1 KMALI
6 LACTMS
12 DILVNIPILIS
23 PIRLISFLLGYSSTT
38 STNIAITSVV
48 PI

>member
-1 KMALI
+1 MALI

-23 PIRLISFLLGYSSTT
+23 PIRLMIFPAELSQHYQY
-38 STNIAITSVV
+38 
-48 PI
+48 